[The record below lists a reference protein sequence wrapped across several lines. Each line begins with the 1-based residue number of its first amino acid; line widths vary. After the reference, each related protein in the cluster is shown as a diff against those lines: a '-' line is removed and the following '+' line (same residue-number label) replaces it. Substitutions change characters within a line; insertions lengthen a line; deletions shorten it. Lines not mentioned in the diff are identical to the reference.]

1 MARTSG
7 RDLAVGCFV
16 LLGLAAIAYLSV
28 TIGGLGNGGPTG
40 LTLVA
45 YFDEIGGLKPR
56 AAVVISG
63 VKVGQVESI
72 TLGDDYRARVALD
85 VDPKLALPVDSS
97 ASIMTSGVLGDRYVS
112 LQLGGETETLE
123 NGDVID
129 FTESAVVL
137 ERVLGKIVHNV
148 GGGGGD
154 DDEDDGK
161 DADKG
166 EGQKEEAQ

>member
-1 MARTSG
+1 MSMARTSG

-45 YFDEIGGLKPR
+45 NFDEIGGLKPR
-56 AAVVISG
+56 AAVVIAG

-72 TLGDDYRARVALD
+72 TLGDDYRARVTLS
-85 VDPKLALPVDSS
+85 VDPKLALPTDSM

-112 LQLGGETETLE
+112 LQLGGEEETLK
-123 NGDVID
+123 NGDQLD

-137 ERVLGKIVHNV
+137 ERMLGKLVHNLGA
-148 GGGGGD
+148 GGGGKE
-154 DDEDDGK
+154 DEGED
-161 DADKG
+161 
-166 EGQKEEAQ
+166 EGQKEDAE

>member
-1 MARTSG
+1 MGQSSG

-28 TIGGLGNGGPTG
+28 TIGGLGSNGPTG
-40 LTLVA
+40 LRLVA
-45 YFDEIGGLKPR
+45 HFDEIGGLKPR

-72 TLGDDYRARVALD
+72 TLGEDYRARVVLN
-85 VDPKLALPVDSS
+85 VDPSLALPVDST
-97 ASIMTSGVLGDRYVS
+97 ASIMTAGVLGDRYVS
-112 LQLGGETETLE
+112 LQLGGETEILKD
-123 NGDVID
+123 GDAID

-148 GGGGGD
+148 GGG
-154 DDEDDGK
+154 DDGDSSSGNGK
-161 DADKG
+161 QDESSKEGG
-166 EGQKEEAQ
+166 E

>member
-1 MARTSG
+1 MGRTSG

-16 LLGLAAIAYLSV
+16 LMGLAAIAYLSV
-28 TIGGLGNGGPTG
+28 SIGGLGNGGPTG

-45 YFDEIGGLKPR
+45 NFDEIGGLKPR
-56 AAVVISG
+56 AAVVVSG

-72 TLGDDYRARVALD
+72 TLGEDYRARVTLN
-85 VDPKLALPVDSS
+85 VDPKLALPVDST

-112 LQLGGETETLE
+112 LQLGGETETLA

-137 ERVLGKIVHNV
+137 ERVLGKIVHNLGSGS
-148 GGGGGD
+148 GGGND
-154 DDEDDGK
+154 AKDDEPK
-161 DADKG
+161 
-166 EGQKEEAQ
+166 EGAE

>member
-1 MARTSG
+1 MGQTSG

-16 LLGLAAIAYLSV
+16 LIGLGAVAYLSV

-40 LTLVA
+40 LALIA
-45 YFDEIGGLKPR
+45 QFDEIGGLKPR
-56 AAVVISG
+56 AAVVVSG

-72 TLGDDYRARVALD
+72 ALGDDYRARVTLN
-85 VDPKLALPVDSS
+85 VDPKLALPVDST
-97 ASIMTSGVLGDRYVS
+97 ASIMTAGVLGDRYVS
-112 LQLGGETETLE
+112 LQLGGETDTLK

-137 ERVLGKIVHNV
+137 ERVLGKIVHNLG

-154 DDEDDGK
+154 DDEK
-161 DADKG
+161 DEKKG
-166 EGQKEEAQ
+166 AAE

>member
-1 MARTSG
+1 MGRTSG

-16 LLGLAAIAYLSV
+16 LLGIAAIAYLSV
-28 TIGGLGNGGPTG
+28 SIGGLGNGGPTG

-45 YFDEIGGLKPR
+45 NFDEIGGLKPR
-56 AAVVISG
+56 AAVVVSG

-72 TLGDDYRARVALD
+72 TLGDDYRARVTLN
-85 VDPKLALPVDSS
+85 VDPKLALPVDST

-112 LQLGGETETLE
+112 LQLGGETEMLK

-137 ERVLGKIVHNV
+137 ERVLGKIVHNLGSG

-154 DDEDDGK
+154 EKNDGQAEK
-161 DADKG
+161 KG
-166 EGQKEEAQ
+166 GTE